1 MKILVLSNFY
11 PPHHIGG
18 YGALCEEVVD
28 GLVRR
33 GHTVDVLTSTHGV
46 GQPHSSG
53 WVHRELALESDLN
66 YYRRGDAWT
75 YPMRRRHNLRAL
87 RRRINTMQPDL
98 VFVWGMWN
106 LSKSLALEAERVMGP
121 RVVYYLANPW
131 PIEANAHHAYWD
143 MPATTPLRRVAK
155 RLLRVPARLLL
166 AREWKREPLQFLRA
180 ACCSEAQR
188 TQLLAAGIE
197 LKDAPVLY
205 EGIDLAPYLSVA
217 SARRTE
223 DASEDV
229 LKLLYV
235 GILAEHKGIHTAIE
249 ALAHLT
255 PLELQRVHFTI
266 LGSGHPAYEA
276 HLRKL
281 VEKLRLADRVDFSR
295 PIPRTQLPAL
305 LGGFDVLLLP
315 SVWAEPLARIM
326 QEGLAAGMA
335 VIGSSNGG
343 TKETIV
349 HGHNGLLFQASHAQ
363 DLAAQITA
371 LLTAPQLRA
380 KLAEQ
385 GVNTAVERFDI
396 ARMIDEVEEY
406 LMKAAEAGPTTET
419 LLRPELASA
428 DSRL

>member
-1 MKILVLSNFY
+1 
-11 PPHHIGG
+11 
-18 YGALCEEVVD
+18 
-28 GLVRR
+28 
-33 GHTVDVLTSTHGV
+33 
-46 GQPHSSG
+46 
-53 WVHRELALESDLN
+53 
-66 YYRRGDAWT
+66 
-75 YPMRRRHNLRAL
+75 
-87 RRRINTMQPDL
+87 MQPDL
-98 VFVWGMWN
+98 VFIWGMWN

-131 PIEANAHHAYWD
+131 PIEANAHQAYWD
-143 MPATTPLRRVAK
+143 MPATTPFRRIAK

-166 AREWKREPLQFLRA
+166 AREWRREPLQFLRV

-188 TQLLAAGIE
+188 TQLLAAGID

-205 EGIDLAPYLSVA
+205 EGIDLAPYLQVA
-217 SARRTE
+217 KARRTHC
-223 DASEDV
+223 ASDD

-255 PLELQRVHFTI
+255 PLELQKVHLTI
-266 LGSGHPAYEA
+266 LGSGHPAYEVR
-276 HLRKL
+276 LRTL
-281 VEKLRLADRVDFSR
+281 VEQLRLADRINFSP
-295 PIPRTQLPAL
+295 PIPRTQLPVL
-305 LGGFDVLLLP
+305 LGSFDALVLP

-326 QEGLAAGMA
+326 QESLAAGMA

-343 TKETIV
+343 TRETIA
-349 HGHNGLLFQASHAQ
+349 HGHNGLLFRASHAQ

-385 GVNTAVERFDI
+385 AVNTAVERFDI
-396 ARMIDEVEEY
+396 ARMVDEVEEY
-406 LMKAAEAGPTTET
+406 LTRVAEAAPSTEA
-419 LLRPELASA
+419 LQRPEFASA